1 MKFGGNG
8 AATMEHHG
16 CIRKYSELITFR
28 GSINKDFRANDSLSK
43 KKSDASLYFVLADI
57 HRDNMDA
64 IKRHQIM
71 KLIGSL
77 SIVMIL
83 QETRAASLGK

>member
-1 MKFGGNG
+1 MAASGN
-8 AATMEHHG
+8 
-16 CIRKYSELITFR
+16 IVNS
-28 GSINKDFRANDSLSK
+28 SLSEAQLTKISGQTIHLVK
-43 KKSDASLYFVLADI
+43 KKSDTSLYFVLADI

-64 IKRHQIM
+64 MKRHQIM